1 MTAPGPGRHPV
12 LEARAIVK
20 RFPGVLALDRV
31 DFQIHAGEVHGLI
44 GENGAGKST
53 LMHILAGAQQPDD
66 GQILLDGRSVEFAN
80 TREALD
86 ERISIVYQE
95 LNLIPFLTVAENVF
109 LGRELRS
116 ATGLINSREQ
126 NRRCGELLAQLD
138 PTIDPR
144 AEVNSL
150 RVGQQQIVEVAK
162 ALNCRARVIFMDEPT
177 SAISDQEIEV
187 LFGLIESL
195 RRDGIA
201 IVYVSHKLDEL
212 MRISD
217 RISVLRDGRHVETL
231 STKETD
237 HDAIVRLMVGRDLS
251 EMFVRTEAK
260 PQGER
265 LRVSNLSQKS
275 VASDFL
281 RVDSVSLAVDAGEV
295 FGVFGLMGAGRT
307 ELLESIFGLRPHQT
321 SGAIFVDGKECVIRS
336 PGDAMRCGMGLVPED
351 RKQDGLVLQMS
362 VEQNISL
369 SSLRQMERGLFL
381 SSLAERTHAEEYVE
395 RFAIRTP
402 SVHRTVR
409 NLSGGNQQKVV
420 LAKVLSSQP
429 RVLLLDE
436 PTRGIDVAAKQEI
449 YGLIDEL
456 THRNLAIVVVS
467 SELPELLGIA
477 DRIMVMCEG
486 RKTAEFGRNE
496 ATAEAVMRA
505 AVPGVLEHA

>member
-1 MTAPGPGRHPV
+1 MTAPGPGKHPV

-31 DFQIHAGEVHGLI
+31 DLQIHAGEVHGLI

-66 GQILLDGRSVEFAN
+66 GQILLDGRPVAFAD

-86 ERISIVYQE
+86 ARISIVYQE
-95 LNLIPFLTVAENVF
+95 LNLIPYLTVADNVF

-116 ATGLINSREQ
+116 ATGLINSKQQ
-126 NRRCGELLAQLD
+126 NRRCAKLLDQLD
-138 PTIDPR
+138 PSIDPR
-144 AEVNSL
+144 AEVNAL

-162 ALNCRARVIFMDEPT
+162 ALNCQARVIFMDEPT

-187 LFGLIESL
+187 LFRLIESL
-195 RRDGIA
+195 KRDGIA

-212 MRISD
+212 IRISD
-217 RISVLRDGRHVETL
+217 RISVLRDGRLVETL
-231 STKETD
+231 STKDTD
-237 HDAIVRLMVGRDLS
+237 HDAIVRSMVGRELS
-251 EMFVRTEAK
+251 EMFVHTKAV

-265 LRVSNLSQKS
+265 LRVSQLSQKS
-275 VASDFL
+275 TTSDLL
-281 RVDSVSLAVDAGEV
+281 RVDSVSFAVNSGEV
-295 FGVFGLMGAGRT
+295 LGIFGLMGAGRT
-307 ELLESIFGLRPHQT
+307 ELLESIFGLRPRQT
-321 SGAIFVDGKECVIRS
+321 SGAIFVDGKECPIRS
-336 PGDAMRCGMGLVPED
+336 PGDAMRHGMGLAPED
-351 RKQDGLVLQMS
+351 RKREGLVLQMS

-369 SSLRQMERGLFL
+369 SSLVQMERGFFL
-381 SSLAERTHAEEYVE
+381 SSRVERAHAEKYVE
-395 RFAIRTP
+395 RFAIRAP
-402 SVHRTVR
+402 SVRQMVR

-436 PTRGIDVAAKQEI
+436 PTRGIDVAAKREI

-456 THRNLAIVVVS
+456 KHRNLAIVVVS

-477 DRIMVMCEG
+477 DRILVMCEG
-486 RKTAEFGRNE
+486 RKTAEFGRSE
-496 ATAEAVMRA
+496 ATEQSVMRA
-505 AVPGVLEHA
+505 AVPGVPQHA